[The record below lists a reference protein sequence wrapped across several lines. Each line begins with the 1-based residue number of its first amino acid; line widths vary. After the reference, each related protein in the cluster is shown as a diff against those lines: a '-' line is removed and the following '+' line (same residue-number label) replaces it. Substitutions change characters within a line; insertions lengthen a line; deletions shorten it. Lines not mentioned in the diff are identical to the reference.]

1 MSLAVI
7 WAWIMANEA
16 ALATILLI
24 VSELMGANNKFK
36 SNGILSFI
44 LLQVQEHLK
53 KSGGKDLTP

>member
-7 WAWIMANEA
+7 WTWIMANEA

-24 VSELMGANNKFK
+24 VSELMGANTKFK

-44 LLQVQEHLK
+44 LLQVQEQLK
-53 KSGGKDLTP
+53 KRGAKKLEG

>member
-44 LLQVQEHLK
+44 LLQVQEQLK
-53 KSGGKDLTP
+53 KRGGKDLTP

>member
-1 MSLAVI
+1 MSFAVI

-24 VSELMGANNKFK
+24 ISELMGANTKFK

-44 LLQVQEHLK
+44 LLQVQEQLK
-53 KSGGKDLTP
+53 KRVGKKPE

>member
-1 MSLAVI
+1 MSVAVI

-24 VSELMGANNKFK
+24 VSELMGANTKFE

-44 LLQVQEHLK
+44 LLQVQEQLK
-53 KSGGKDLTP
+53 KRGAKKLEG

>member
-1 MSLAVI
+1 MSFAVI

-24 VSELMGANNKFK
+24 VSELMGANTKFK

-44 LLQVQEHLK
+44 LLQVQEQLK
-53 KSGGKDLTP
+53 KRGAKKLEG

>member
-24 VSELMGANNKFK
+24 VSELMGANTKFK
-36 SNGILSFI
+36 SNGLISFI
-44 LLQVQEHLK
+44 LIQLQEQLK
-53 KSGGKDLTP
+53 KRGGKTLP

>member
-1 MSLAVI
+1 MSVAVI

-24 VSELMGANNKFK
+24 VSELMGANTKFK

-44 LLQVQEHLK
+44 LLQVQEQLK
-53 KSGGKDLTP
+53 KRGAKKLEG